1 MLFEHWLREP
11 GPRITGSRGLDLWK
25 VQAPGIVR
33 RPEGG
38 WRLFYTAVGPE
49 RPFDACQGLLL
60 SAVSEN
66 GVDFTVE
73 PGIRV
78 APQPNRPELALRV
91 LAPTILPVGERLWRM
106 YFEGRGPADRP
117 TVIASALS
125 EDQLHWRVEPGV
137 RLQCR
142 DDLHGPRVC
151 RDPEGAVRVECIRAP
166 HTIGSNT
173 ASDTAS
179 RVVTAI
185 SRDGLQ
191 FDWLPGARLQSGTGP
206 FDSAGLTAAEVCPPA
221 SPGELWQMVYSAWQ
235 VPPAGTK
242 IPVHPSHDPRAVE
255 SGLSADFARASIAV
269 DLAGY
274 RSRILLATS
283 VDGLTWRRGPV
294 LVEGPGYGQEGLD
307 AIHAEDMT
315 LVDLGDGRFRMY
327 YAACDRH
334 GRWQIASAI
343 TQRLEL

>member
-1 MLFEHWLREP
+1 MPFEHWRREP
-11 GPRITGSRGLDLWK
+11 GPRITGGRGLDLWK

-49 RPFDACQGLLL
+49 RPFSACQGLLL
-60 SAVSEN
+60 SAVAEN

-78 APQPNRPELALRV
+78 APQPDRPELALRV
-91 LAPTILPVGERLWRM
+91 LAPTIVSVGANQWRM
-106 YFEGRGPADRP
+106 YFEGRGTADRP
-117 TVIASALS
+117 TVVASAWS
-125 EDQLHWRVEPGV
+125 ADQLHWTVEPGV

-151 RDPEGAVRVECIRAP
+151 RDPGGGVRLDCVRAR
-166 HTIGSNT
+166 HSIGSNT
-173 ASDTAS
+173 ASTS
-179 RVVTAI
+179 VSSVVTAI
-185 SRDGLQ
+185 SQDGLR
-191 FDWLPGARLQSGTGP
+191 FDWLPGERLQSGTGP
-206 FDSAGLTAAEVCPPA
+206 LDSAGITAAEVCPPA
-221 SPGELWQMVYSAWQ
+221 SRGAAWQMIYSAWQ
-235 VPPAGTK
+235 QPPAGTV

-255 SGLSADFARASIAV
+255 NGQSADFARASIAV

-283 VDGLTWRRGPV
+283 DDGRTWRRGPV
-294 LVEGPGYGQEGLD
+294 LVEGPGYGQDGID

-315 LVDLGDGRFRMY
+315 LADLGNGRFRMY

-343 TQRLEL
+343 NP

>member
-49 RPFDACQGLLL
+49 RPFDACQGVLL
-60 SAVSEN
+60 SAVSED
-66 GVDFTVE
+66 GLDFTLE

-78 APQPNRPELALRV
+78 APQPHRSELALRV
-91 LAPTILPVGERLWRM
+91 LAPTILPVGEKHWRM
-106 YFEGRGPADRP
+106 YFEGRGTADRP

-125 EDQLHWRVEPGV
+125 DDQLHWTVEPGV
-137 RLQCR
+137 RLRCR
-142 DDLHGPRVC
+142 DDLHGPRVL
-151 RDPEGAVRVECIRAP
+151 REPDGTVRIECVRA
-166 HTIGSNT
+166 TQVNCADI
-173 ASDTAS
+173 ASTS
-179 RVVTAI
+179 VSSVVTAI
-185 SRDGLQ
+185 SQDGLQ
-191 FDWLPGARLQSGTGP
+191 FDWLAGERLRSGSGP
-206 FDSAGLTAAEVCPPA
+206 LDSAGITAAEVCPPA
-221 SPGELWQMVYSAWQ
+221 NPGGAWQMVYSAWQ
-235 VPPAGTK
+235 QPPAGTV
-242 IPVHPSHDPRAVE
+242 IPVHPSQDPRAVE
-255 SGLSADFARASIAV
+255 NGLSADFARASIAV

-283 VDGLTWRRGPV
+283 ADGRTWRRGPV
-294 LVEGPGYGQEGLD
+294 LVEGPGYGCDGMD

-315 LVDLGDGRFRMY
+315 LAELGNGRFRMY

-343 TQRLEL
+343 NQRLEL